1 MTMKRPLT
9 LVLCIAF
16 LLSLPLGAESRRYAL
31 ILEDP
36 PITAKIASRRELR
49 SKAALDAGARIE
61 AVQQSLRQQ
70 LAERKIHVTGSAKT
84 LVNAVFVQV
93 SDPRQLQGLAGVR
106 YVARL
111 RPMHR
116 HLDRAL
122 PLVKV
127 PEAWTV
133 LAGAGFQN
141 PGAGVKIGIIDTGI
155 DQTHPGF
162 QDPSLQAPADRP
174 ACNDKPG
181 QPGNNDCGYTNSKV
195 IVARSYITMDAA
207 ANQFDDPLGLLP
219 DDYSPRDRV
228 GHGTAAAMVAA
239 GVQHQAPLASI
250 SGVAPK
256 AYLGNYKI
264 FGSPGVNDGSYGDAL
279 VAALEDAY
287 NDGMDIVSLSLGY
300 PPWYDSLDT
309 GATCGEFT
317 GFPCDVE
324 AWFVESA
331 VQNGMLVV
339 VSAGNDGTAGIKF
352 PALNT
357 IHTPGT
363 APSAITVGAS
373 RNSHELYAKVGL
385 TASDAPANLRN
396 LRANFGDG
404 PKIGVT
410 APLRDVTS
418 LGNDGLACAALPAS
432 SLNGAIALVQ
442 RDPTQCDFAT
452 KARNVQAAGALGV
465 VIYLNG
471 GDAPFA
477 PLGVAGTGIPAAI
490 IGTTDGQTLKSYLQS
505 HANAQVVMDPALTA
519 YDDPSFDTMA
529 DFSSR
534 GPSIGY
540 NEIKPEVVAPATGIY
555 TATQRYDTN
564 GEMYSATRYTVAE
577 GTSFAAPMVAGALAL
592 VEQKT
597 GFSPAQL
604 KSAVVNTAS
613 TGIQEG
619 GPARLSAV
627 GGGKLNVQAAVE
639 TNVTVDPATLSFGAL
654 AAGALPAQIS
664 RVVYNNSGSQLT
676 LAIAQTTPDSN
687 AHLQLSQATIP
698 AGQARTTLT
707 VSLVGKLPAP
717 GAYEGAIT
725 ITGGAVPLRVPY
737 SYLVSDNVPY
747 NLFPINNGDFI
758 GVVNS
763 QIPYESIALRA
774 VDQYGVPVEGAPVT
788 WTGTQGG
795 TTIDTTVF
803 DPKTALYGVAGAW
816 VYLGPNPGA
825 QEFTATVGT
834 TQPLVFK
841 FQGRARLQP
850 TIDSGGVINAASQ
863 LAPQSGQ
870 GLAPGSYISIWGQ
883 NLAESSLDFNSTLPA
898 GIDPYLP
905 VSLAG
910 VHVSFDVTDQLVSV
924 PGHLSWAGSRQIN
937 VQIPW
942 ELQGHSSALMKVSV
956 GGTRGIDTDPY
967 TLPLSDSAPALFE
980 NPPGSGVAVAQDP
993 FNPAVLFTA
1002 QHPAQKGQWV
1012 TFYGNGLGPVDHT
1025 PPSGDMTPP
1034 ATQGLARCTKPVTV
1048 AIGGQPATT
1057 PDFAGLTPTGIGYYQ
1072 INVQVPAN
1080 APSGNQ
1086 PVVLS
1091 VDGVAGKTV
1100 YLPIQ

>member
-1 MTMKRPLT
+1 MKRPLT
-9 LVLCIAF
+9 VVFCTAF
-16 LLSLPLGAESRRYAL
+16 FLSLALGAESRRYAL

-36 PITAKIASRRELR
+36 PITAKIASRKELR
-49 SKAALDAGARIE
+49 SKAALDAESRIRGA
-61 AVQQSLRQQ
+61 QQSLRRQ
-70 LAERKIHVTGSAKT
+70 LAERRIRVTGSAKT
-84 LVNAVFVQV
+84 LVNAVFVEV
-93 SDPRQLQGLAGVR
+93 SDRRQLEGLAGVR
-106 YVARL
+106 RVARL

-141 PGAGVKIGIIDTGI
+141 PGAGVKIGILDTGI

-181 QPGNNDCGYTNSKV
+181 KPGNNDCGYTNSKV
-195 IVARSYITMDAA
+195 IVARSYITMFAA
-207 ANQFDDPLGLLP
+207 DNAFYDPASSRP

-239 GVQHQAPLASI
+239 GVQHQAPLAMI

-264 FGSPGVNDGSYGDAL
+264 FGSPGVNDGTYGDLL

-287 NDGMDIVSLSLGY
+287 TDGMDIVSLSLGF
-300 PPWYDSLDT
+300 PAWFDSLDT
-309 GATCGEFT
+309 APATCG
-317 GFPCDVE
+317 GNGGDPCDVE
-324 AWFVESA
+324 AWFVEAA
-331 VQNGMLVV
+331 VRNGMMVV
-339 VSAGNDGTAGIKF
+339 ISAGNDGDAGIKF

-363 APSAITVGAS
+363 APSALTVGAS
-373 RNSHELYAKVGL
+373 RNSHVLYSKVGL
-385 TASDAPANLRN
+385 MASDAPANLRN
-396 LRANFGDG
+396 LRASFGGG
-404 PKIGVT
+404 PNIGVT

-452 KARNVQAAGALGV
+452 KARNVYAAGAVGL

-471 GDAPFA
+471 GDAPFPPA
-477 PLGVAGTGIPAAI
+477 GVAGTGIPAAI
-490 IGTTDGQTLKSYLQS
+490 IGTADGQALKSYLQS
-505 HANAQVVMDPALTA
+505 HANAQVVMDPALAA
-519 YDDPSFDTMA
+519 YNDPDVDTMA

-564 GEMYSATRYTVAE
+564 GEIYSATRYTVTE

-597 GFSPAQL
+597 GFSAPQL

-613 TGIQEG
+613 TGIQDG
-619 GPARLSAV
+619 GPARLTAV
-627 GGGKLNVQAAVE
+627 GGGKLNVQAAVQ

-654 AAGALPAQIS
+654 AAGALPEQIS
-664 RVVYNNSGSQLT
+664 LVVNNSSGSQLT

-687 AHLQLSQATIP
+687 AHLRLSQTTIS
-698 AGQARTTLT
+698 AGQAQTTVT
-707 VSLVGKLPAP
+707 VYLEGSLPAP

-737 SYLVSDNVPY
+737 LYFVSDNVPD
-747 NLFPINNGDFI
+747 NLFPIYNSDFI
-758 GVVNS
+758 GVVNL
-763 QIPYESIALRA
+763 QIPYDLIALRA
-774 VDQYGVPVEGAPVT
+774 VDRFGVPVVGAPVT
-788 WTGTQGG
+788 WTGTKGG
-795 TTIDTTVF
+795 TTIDTTFF

-816 VYLGPNPGA
+816 VYLGPNPGD

-834 TQPLVFK
+834 TQPLVLK

-850 TIDSGGVINAASQ
+850 TIDAGGVINAASQ
-863 LAPQSGQ
+863 LAPQTGQ

-883 NLAESSLDFNSTLPA
+883 NLAESSQDFNSTLPA
-898 GIDPYLP
+898 GLDPYLP
-905 VSLAG
+905 LSLAS
-910 VHVSFDVTDQLVSV
+910 VRVSFDVPAQLVSV
-924 PGHLSWAGSRQIN
+924 PGHLSWAGSRQLN

-942 ELQGHSSALMKVSV
+942 ELQGHSPALMKVSI
-956 GGTRGIDTDPY
+956 GDIDTALY
-967 TLPLSDSAPALFE
+967 TVPISDSAPALFE

-1002 QHPAQKGQWV
+1002 QHAAQKDQWV

-1034 ATQGLARCTKPVTV
+1034 ATQGLAKCTKTVTV
-1048 AIGGQPATT
+1048 TIGGQPATV
-1057 PDFAGLTPTGIGYYQ
+1057 DFAGLTPTGIGYYQ
-1072 INVQVPAN
+1072 INVKVPAN
-1080 APSGNQ
+1080 APSGDQ
-1086 PVVLS
+1086 PVVLTA
-1091 VDGVAGKTV
+1091 DGVAGKTV
-1100 YLPIQ
+1100 SLRIQ